1 MARAATVNGRPPWL
15 WQESNRA
22 MLMKNKPLDATQWNG
37 AGMNID
43 ARRLCLGMTLF
54 LLSILMPAFA
64 ADNVLKELAFAAL
77 PGDDVVI
84 TLRADGAFA
93 EPKVFTTDNPARIA
107 LDFYGLSNGLARKTQ
122 SIGIGLARSVT
133 AIEAGDRTRVVVNL
147 LEATAHSIKIDGNEL
162 SITIKSGAN
171 IAASESGSS
180 MPGPAAARPMATT
193 ASSSTAGL
201 RNVDFRRGDSGE
213 GQVILELGNPAATV
227 DMREEAGR
235 VVLDIL
241 NTTLPERLMRK
252 FDVADFATPVK
263 QFEVTSQG
271 DNVHIEITAA
281 GEYEHLAYQANELFT
296 IEFRA
301 LSKEEKEELQRRKE
315 TFTGERL
322 SLNFQDIEV
331 RAVLQL
337 LADFTGL
344 NLVTSDTVS
353 GNITLRLKNV
363 PWDQALSIILK
374 TRGLSMRQNGNV
386 MLIAPTEEIAAREKL
401 ELESQRQIEE
411 LAPLFSEYIQLNYAK
426 ATDIQKLLKSEGN
439 QLLTPERGNVTF
451 DERTNTLLVR
461 DTAAKLEDIRRL
473 IGRLDIPVRQV
484 LIESR
489 VVIANDDFAKD
500 IGVRFGLSTRLAND
514 GNFLDIGG
522 TQDGYIGG
530 TASVHE
536 ATIESPAG
544 SGQDGLLVNLPQT
557 LSASRGG
564 ALNFIAGKVGSYLL
578 QLELSAMQQEGKGE
592 IVSSPRVVTSD
603 QKTAT
608 IKQGIE
614 IPYQEA
620 SSSGAT
626 SVSFK
631 EAVLKLEVT
640 PHITPDDRIIMDLNI
655 TKDNPDFSRSILG
668 VPPVDTREIETSVI
682 VENGE
687 TVVLGGVFERTETR
701 SKERVPFFGDLPY
714 VGFMFKQELRKDE
727 NKELLIF
734 VTPKILKDTLSVR

>member
-1 MARAATVNGRPPWL
+1 
-15 WQESNRA
+15 
-22 MLMKNKPLDATQWNG
+22 MLMKNKPLETRQWG
-37 AGMNID
+37 RTGSGLVASDIT
-43 ARRLCLGMTLF
+43 RRLFM
-54 LLSILMPAFA
+54 LLILAMLSVVVAPVSA
-64 ADNVLKELAFAAL
+64 ADNVLKSISFSAM

-84 TLRADGAFA
+84 TLNA
-93 EPKVFTTDNPARIA
+93 EAPFTEPQTFTTDNPARIA
-107 LDFYGLSNGLARKTQ
+107 LDFYGMANGLDSKTQ
-122 SIGIGLARSVT
+122 AIGIGMARSVT

-147 LEATAHSIKIDGNEL
+147 VESTGHDIKLEGNQL
-162 SITIKSGAN
+162 MITVKGGAN
-171 IAASESGSS
+171 VAATGSRGMASSAMPAASVQSAG
-180 MPGPAAARPMATT
+180 AAVDQ
-193 ASSSTAGL
+193 L
-201 RNVDFRRGDSGE
+201 RSVDFRRGDSGE
-213 GQVILELGNPAATV
+213 GQVILQLGNPAAVV

-241 NTTLPERLMRK
+241 DTTLPADLMRK
-252 FDVADFATPVK
+252 FDVGDFATPVR

-271 DNVHIEITAA
+271 ENVHIEIEAS
-281 GEYEHLAYQANELFT
+281 GEYEHLAYQANDLFT
-296 IEFRA
+296 VEFRA
-301 LSKEEKEELQRRKE
+301 LTREEKEELERRKE

-363 PWDQALSIILK
+363 PWDQALSIIMK

-401 ELESQRQIEE
+401 ELESQQQIEE
-411 LAPLFSEYIQLNYAK
+411 LAPLFSEYIQVNYAK
-426 ATDIQKLLKSEGN
+426 AADIQKLLKTEGN
-439 QLLTPERGNVTF
+439 QLLTPERGNVTY

-461 DTAAKLEDIRRL
+461 DTAAKLDDIRRL
-473 IGRLDIPVRQV
+473 ITRLDIPVRQV

-500 IGVRFGLSTRLAND
+500 VGVRFGLSTHLKQD
-514 GNFLDIGG
+514 GNFLDING
-522 TQDGYIGG
+522 TKDGYIGNTAGLHEG
-530 TASVHE
+530 TL
-536 ATIESPAG
+536 ESPEG
-544 SGQDGLLVNLPQT
+544 SGTDGLLVNLPQT
-557 LSASRGG
+557 LSETRGG
-564 ALNFIAGKVGSYLL
+564 ALNIIAGKIGSYLL

-603 QKTAT
+603 QKTAV
-608 IKQGIE
+608 IKQGVE
-614 IPYQEA
+614 VPYQEA

-626 SVSFK
+626 SVEFK

-640 PHITPDDRIIMDLNI
+640 PHITPDDRITMDLNI
-655 TKDNPDFSRSILG
+655 TKDNPDFSRSVLG
-668 VPPVDTREIETSVI
+668 VPPVDTREIETSVL
-682 VENGE
+682 VDNGE

-714 VGFMFKQELRKDE
+714 VGFMFKQELRRDE

-734 VTPKILKDTLSVR
+734 VTPKILKDTLSARR

>member
-1 MARAATVNGRPPWL
+1 
-15 WQESNRA
+15 
-22 MLMKNKPLDATQWNG
+22 MLMKNKPLDAIQWNG
-37 AGMNID
+37 ARMTIN
-43 ARRLCLGMTLF
+43 ARRLLLVMTLS
-54 LLSILMPAFA
+54 LVSILIPAFA
-64 ADNVLKELAFAAL
+64 ADNVLKELSFAAL

-84 TLRADGAFA
+84 TLRAEGAFA
-93 EPKVFTTDNPARIA
+93 EPKIFTTDNPARIA
-107 LDFYGLSNGLARKTQ
+107 LDFYGLSNGLASKTQ
-122 SIGIGLARSVT
+122 SIGIGMARSVT
-133 AIEAGDRTRVVVNL
+133 AIEAGDRTRVVINL
-147 LEATAHSIKIDGNEL
+147 IEASAHSVKIDGNEL
-162 SITIKSGAN
+162 NITIKGGAN
-171 IAASESGSS
+171 IAANDSS
-180 MPGPAAARPMATT
+180 ASMAT
-193 ASSSTAGL
+193 APVAKSMSKPMSSSDEGL

-213 GQVILELGNPAATV
+213 GQVILELGNPAVSV

-241 NTTLPERLMRK
+241 NTTLPDRLMRK
-252 FDVADFATPVK
+252 FDVGDFATPVK

-271 DNVHIEITAA
+271 NNVHIEITAA
-281 GEYEHLAYQANELFT
+281 GEYEHLAYQANDLFT

-301 LSKEEKEELQRRKE
+301 LTKEEKEEIQRRKE

-439 QLLTPERGNVTF
+439 QLLTPERGNVSF

-500 IGVRFGLSTRLAND
+500 VGVRFGLSTRLAND
-514 GNFLDIGG
+514 GNFLNIGG
-522 TQDGYIGG
+522 TQDGYLGNTAGLHEGTVETPGG
-530 TASVHE
+530 ST
-536 ATIESPAG
+536 
-544 SGQDGLLVNLPQT
+544 QDGLLVNLPQT
-557 LSASRGG
+557 LSATRGG
-564 ALNFIAGKVGSYLL
+564 ALNFVAGKIGSYLL

-603 QKTAT
+603 QKTAV
-608 IKQGIE
+608 IKQGVE
-614 IPYQEA
+614 VPYQEA
-620 SSSGAT
+620 SSSGST
-626 SVSFK
+626 TVSFK

-655 TKDNPDFSRSILG
+655 TKDNPDFSRSVLG